1 MPTPNRAAPW
11 ALIVMASMTVWASG
25 CRSPVGT
32 TAASAMHKIQS
43 SDDPNLRYLAFVRL
57 GEVNVYDD
65 DAQKADATRVL
76 KTALASGKEPSASR
90 AALCRSLG
98 ALGRPEA
105 RTVLRKSVEDSEPL
119 VRAEA
124 LRALGKVGIEDD
136 PAMLAQH
143 MVADTSLECRI
154 AAIEGLGMMKSLAP
168 RYLATLTQG
177 MENQEPAIRLA
188 SYDSLRKL
196 TGKDLG
202 VAPAPWKKHAEEAL
216 AKVEGN
222 ANGEAKTTKR

>member
-1 MPTPNRAAPW
+1 MPTPNRAAFW
-11 ALIVMASMTVWASG
+11 VLIVTGLAAVGASG
-25 CRSPVGT
+25 CMGPVGT
-32 TAASAMHKIQS
+32 TAASAMNKIRS

-57 GEVNVYDD
+57 GELSIYDD
-65 DAQKADATRVL
+65 DAQKVDATRVL
-76 KTALASGKEPSASR
+76 KAALASGDEPSASR

-105 RTVLRKSVEDSEPL
+105 RSVLLKSVEDSEPL

-124 LRALGKVGIEDD
+124 LRALGKVGSEDD
-136 PAMLAQH
+136 PTVLAQH

-154 AAIEGLGMMKSLAP
+154 AAIEGLGMMQPLDP
-168 RYLATLTQG
+168 RYLMSLTRG

-202 VAPAPWKKHAEEAL
+202 VAPAPWKKFAEEAL
-216 AKVEGN
+216 AK
-222 ANGEAKTTKR
+222 ANGETSKR